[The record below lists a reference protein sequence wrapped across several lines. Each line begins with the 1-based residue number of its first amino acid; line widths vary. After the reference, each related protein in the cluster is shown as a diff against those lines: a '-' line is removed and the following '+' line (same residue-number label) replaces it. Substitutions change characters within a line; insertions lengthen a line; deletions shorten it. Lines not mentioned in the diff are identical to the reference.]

1 MHTENEP
8 SPSDNVGLA
17 SACGNGFTASH
28 FANGRFHPADARPL
42 YNNQYFFRCSTLEC
56 LSLKQRPDDEV
67 IVVWAFSKLLDFAIQ
82 LVVVRSVTRP
92 KVGAGQT
99 AFPDAILLL
108 LPGSPSQIEEISS
121 RLVLHGGGLRCGAR
135 SSACTRILPFSSI
148 RSHLVTRCLFLDFS
162 LFMFLLSAA

>member
-1 MHTENEP
+1 MSCSTNDLELNSMHTENEP
-8 SPSDNVGLA
+8 SPSDNLGLA

-42 YNNQYFFRCSTLEC
+42 YSNQYSFRCSTLEC

-99 AFPDAILLL
+99 AFPDAILPL
-108 LPGSPSQIEEISS
+108 LPGSLLRSRKSLLDWCFTAVVSGVVLAVPRVHGFCHSQASCHIW
-121 RLVLHGGGLRCGAR
+121 
-135 SSACTRILPFSSI
+135 
-148 RSHLVTRCLFLDFS
+148 
-162 LFMFLLSAA
+162 